1 MSSSRRALLSGLA
14 RLARVGGQQA
24 SNASSSVANL
34 AVNETSS
41 LVSRVRIPALSR
53 GFAAQPAVDSS
64 SGKVTQVRCSPCP
77 KVAILEKT
85 GDLMNWENL
94 AFSRGD
100 PTLVCSYVVITAVF
114 VAIMRVAHVDADG
127 FASDRLESES
137 VQLVSALS
145 PFLPTVRCHRSFPPS
160 VATARVASRRLD
172 PCLVAYPSFRSFD
185 HSIR

>member
-1 MSSSRRALLSGLA
+1 
-14 RLARVGGQQA
+14 
-24 SNASSSVANL
+24 
-34 AVNETSS
+34 
-41 LVSRVRIPALSR
+41 
-53 GFAAQPAVDSS
+53 
-64 SGKVTQVRCSPCP
+64 
-77 KVAILEKT
+77 
-85 GDLMNWENL
+85 MNWENL

-100 PTLVCSYVVITAVF
+100 PTLVGSYVVITAVF